1 MFTNGAKYIFE
12 SAYVIWIHEF
22 YFNLDVLEEEPR
34 PSLRSLLVS
43 DEENLYTVM
52 IYNILLLN
60 RPTLLCT
67 RVCYCWI
74 IPAGSRAFCLLTF
87 ASCCNFYSTLLQ
99 NELNWVEKRKNKP
112 RFVSFH
118 FRERFARKETETCY
132 SCNVW
137 QALQVSKI
145 LPCHRCDWN
154 RYTCLVPTLL
164 VVRGV

>member
-1 MFTNGAKYIFE
+1 MYAC
-12 SAYVIWIHEF
+12 
-22 YFNLDVLEEEPR
+22 L
-34 PSLRSLLVS
+34 
-43 DEENLYTVM
+43 
-52 IYNILLLN
+52 
-60 RPTLLCT
+60 
-67 RVCYCWI
+67 YCWI

-164 VVRGV
+164 VVRGVKWQQQEWNILCQTRYIRLLLLHLEILLHFITQFFLLSTELNSYLLNQRPSVFISHKVAKVMKR